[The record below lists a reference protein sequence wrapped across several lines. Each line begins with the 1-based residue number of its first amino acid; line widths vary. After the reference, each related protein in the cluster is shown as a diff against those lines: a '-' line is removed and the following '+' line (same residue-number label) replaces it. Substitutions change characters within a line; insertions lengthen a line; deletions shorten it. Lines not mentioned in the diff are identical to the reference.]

1 MVVRDVVVVVVVVF
15 LLSLRNGVEFNLVTN
30 DDVLVCH
37 VSRRV
42 IVIGITN
49 HNNRADTVMYTVV
62 ADAAETRLGGAFG
75 GRAEATAAHDNSAE
89 PEPLDLEAEPL
100 LQVVVLHDVDF
111 EGDLSLD
118 QGLSQGV
125 GLRSRE
131 IVQLVLE
138 LALLGL
144 GVEGRIGI
152 LILGLG
158 LGRNGGAAPVGA
170 VEDAGGADVEEDD
183 VVAGAEVVLDGPFN
197 GVGTLVA

>member
-15 LLSLRNGVEFNLVTN
+15 LLSLRNRVEFNLVTN

-49 HNNRADTVMYTVV
+49 HNNRADTVMYTVI

-170 VEDAGGADVEEDD
+170 VEDASGADVEEDD
-183 VVAGAEVVLDGPFN
+183 VVTGAEVVLDGPFN

>member
-15 LLSLRNGVEFNLVTN
+15 LLSLRNRVEFNLVTN

-49 HNNRADTVMYTVV
+49 HNNRADTVMYTVI

-89 PEPLDLEAEPL
+89 PEPLDLETEPL

-118 QGLSQGV
+118 QGLSQRV

-152 LILGLG
+152 LILG

>member
-1 MVVRDVVVVVVVVF
+1 MVFRGVVVVVVVVF
-15 LLSLRNGVEFNLVTN
+15 LLSLRNRVEFNLVTN
-30 DDVLVCH
+30 EDVLVCH
-37 VSRRV
+37 VSGGV

-49 HNNRADTVMYTVV
+49 HNNRADTVMYTVI

-89 PEPLDLEAEPL
+89 TEPLDLEAEPL
-100 LQVVVLHDVDF
+100 LHVVVLHDVDF

-118 QGLSQGV
+118 QGLSQRV
-125 GLRSRE
+125 GLRGRE

-152 LILGLG
+152 LVQ
-158 LGRNGGAAPVGA
+158 GRNGGAAPVGA
-170 VEDAGGADVEEDD
+170 VEDAGGADMEEDH
-183 VVAGAEVVLDGPFN
+183 VVAGAEVVLDGPFD

>member
-1 MVVRDVVVVVVVVF
+1 M
-15 LLSLRNGVEFNLVTN
+15 
-30 DDVLVCH
+30 
-37 VSRRV
+37 
-42 IVIGITN
+42 
-49 HNNRADTVMYTVV
+49 MYTVV

-118 QGLSQGV
+118 QGLSQRV

-158 LGRNGGAAPVGA
+158 RNGGAAPVGA
-170 VEDAGGADVEEDD
+170 VEDASGADVEEDD
-183 VVAGAEVVLDGPFN
+183 VVAGAEVVLDGPFD

>member
-15 LLSLRNGVEFNLVTN
+15 LLSLRNRVEFNLVTN

-118 QGLSQGV
+118 QGLSQRV

-138 LALLGL
+138 LPLLGL

-152 LILGLG
+152 LILI

>member
-15 LLSLRNGVEFNLVTN
+15 LLSLRNRVEFNLVTN

-100 LQVVVLHDVDF
+100 LHVVVLHDVDF

-138 LALLGL
+138 LPLLGL

-152 LILGLG
+152 LILI

-183 VVAGAEVVLDGPFN
+183 VVTGAEVVLDGPFD

>member
-1 MVVRDVVVVVVVVF
+1 M
-15 LLSLRNGVEFNLVTN
+15 
-30 DDVLVCH
+30 
-37 VSRRV
+37 
-42 IVIGITN
+42 
-49 HNNRADTVMYTVV
+49 MYTVI

-100 LQVVVLHDVDF
+100 LHVVVLHDVDF

-118 QGLSQGV
+118 QGLSQRV

-138 LALLGL
+138 LPLLGL

-152 LILGLG
+152 LILI

-183 VVAGAEVVLDGPFN
+183 VVAGAEVVLDGPFD

>member
-1 MVVRDVVVVVVVVF
+1 MVVRGVVVVVVVVF
-15 LLSLRNGVEFNLVTN
+15 LLSLRNRVEFNDLVTN

-37 VSRRV
+37 VSGRV

-49 HNNRADTVMYTVV
+49 HNNRADTVMYTVI

-100 LQVVVLHDVDF
+100 LHVVVLHDVDF

-118 QGLSQGV
+118 QGLSQRV

-152 LILGLG
+152 LILI

-170 VEDAGGADVEEDD
+170 GEDAGGADVEEDD
-183 VVAGAEVVLDGPFN
+183 VVAWAEVVLDGPFD

>member
-49 HNNRADTVMYTVV
+49 HNNRADTVMYTVI

-152 LILGLG
+152 LILI

-183 VVAGAEVVLDGPFN
+183 VVAGAEVVLDSPFD